1 MENTSYVGL
10 HCPAREQLVAVE
22 AVPGT
27 GAAMSKVTRARKS
40 CTVLTDKTNEPSTP
54 STMEKVGNRNSL
66 EAVNPG
72 SKHCLEASSAVIPAQ
87 MVCNVLEPQCGL
99 EAAAAARLSAQ
110 LDHSTVQSYSGSSSA
125 NIAKFLSKW
134 VGIDV
139 QEVGHFDEED
149 ENDALPDSDPSD
161 QLLCARKLP
170 SSVRLSSMG
179 ADPVR

>member
-1 MENTSYVGL
+1 
-10 HCPAREQLVAVE
+10 
-22 AVPGT
+22 
-27 GAAMSKVTRARKS
+27 MSKVTRARKS

-54 STMEKVGNRNSL
+54 STMAKVGNRNSL

-72 SKHCLEASSAVIPAQ
+72 SKHCLEASSAVIPAE

-99 EAAAAARLSAQ
+99 EAAAANRLSAQ
-110 LDHSTVQSYSGSSSA
+110 LDHSAVQSYSGFSSP
-125 NIAKFLSKW
+125 NITKFLSKW

-161 QLLCARKLP
+161 QLLCAGKLP
-170 SSVRLSSMG
+170 SCVLMSSMG
-179 ADPVR
+179 ADPVQ